1 MINFSDALS
10 VYFKKQ
16 GKLVMFS
23 IKEGGREML
32 THVAGRVQGCS
43 LYPRLGDRE
52 SQGEKGVLWAPF
64 EPPGE
69 RPPVDLFSRAQALP
83 PTPQICL
90 CACGVA
96 RAFGSQKP
104 GIGIQTC
111 ARDGEPG
118 GG

>member
-32 THVAGRVQGCS
+32 TRVAGRVQGCS

-69 RPPVDLFSRAQALP
+69 RPPVDLFSGPEKRLRPCP
-83 PTPQICL
+83 PPHRSVCVPVVWPEHL
-90 CACGVA
+90 DP
-96 RAFGSQKP
+96 RSQ
-104 GIGIQTC
+104 
-111 ARDGEPG
+111 E
-118 GG
+118 